1 MMQVAVELD
10 RIGAALIGQAYSAPK
25 TPVDAWRLPIAPALA
40 SVLSLASPPSA
51 THLLSSRLFSF
62 LLLEEEHN
70 AERTRAARH

>member
-40 SVLSLASPPSA
+40 SVLSLAPPPSA
-51 THLLSSRLFSF
+51 THLSSRLFSP

-70 AERTRAARH
+70 AERTRSARY